1 MSEPMIELRGLKK
14 YFEIDKGI
22 IKKQKTYVKAVDD
35 ITLTI
40 NEGEIVGLVGESGSG
55 KTTLARVILSLT
67 ARTGG
72 DVVIDGIDISEA
84 SRDNMKKLH
93 REVAVVFQDPA
104 SNLNLFG
111 SWVRRRVRTGPR
123 PGAGALVRVDLTGGG
138 REVEPRRAG
147 GVAGPRDRRVTAEI
161 VT

>member
-72 DVVIDGIDISEA
+72 DVVIDGIDISET
-84 SRDNMKKLH
+84 SRDNI
-93 REVAVVFQDPA
+93 AV
-104 SNLNLFG
+104 
-111 SWVRRRVRTGPR
+111 
-123 PGAGALVRVDLTGGG
+123 
-138 REVEPRRAG
+138 
-147 GVAGPRDRRVTAEI
+147 DRKSV
-161 VT
+161 V